1 MKAEWF
7 KPNVRGILLY
17 LAVVLTGLNL
27 MPSPTFT
34 YSLTDGTQSVSW
46 PWLGL
51 TATAMFALLFYPL
64 CMWLGTRMPRQ
75 GMGRLLTGPL
85 MIIPQG
91 LVVAIAVG
99 LFIYEPPEIHRHLE
113 RHIFLQGNTDWGGG
127 CLFAGTVA
135 LYVVFGFTSA
145 WYLMF
150 SLNGT
155 DIHGFWRTVIR
166 SLGLLKFHILAFMI
180 GGTANFGYD
189 TRVLPNDFRNV
200 FLFAGMVYLFSIL
213 FIAALHATRLGP
225 RIKLALAP
233 LFTVLWL
240 IIGSDGNTARAGQ
253 LVQSGQDPQPITRGS
268 RHAIMLSWHNLCD
281 SVLGDIGEETK
292 VEQSAALLPS
302 APQTGP
308 SEGAR

>member
-17 LAVVLTGLNL
+17 LAVVLIGLNF

-34 YSLTDGTQSVSW
+34 YSLTDGTQSVLW

-51 TATAMFALLFYPL
+51 TATAISALIFYPISI
-64 CMWLGTRMPRQ
+64 WLGTRMPRQ
-75 GMGRLLTGPL
+75 GIGRLLTGPL

-91 LVVAIAVG
+91 LVVAVAVG
-99 LFIYEPPEIHRHLE
+99 MFMYVPPEIHGHLE

-145 WYLMF
+145 WFLML
-150 SLNGT
+150 SLSGV
-155 DIHGFWRTVIR
+155 DIRSFWRTVIR
-166 SLGLLKFHILAFMI
+166 SLWLLKFHILAFLI

-189 TRVLPNDFRNV
+189 ARVSPNDFRNM
-200 FLFAGMVYLFSIL
+200 FLFAGMIYLLSIL

-225 RIKLALAP
+225 RIKIALTP
-233 LFTVLWL
+233 MLTVLWL

-268 RHAIMLSWHNLCD
+268 RHAIMLSWHHLCD
-281 SVLGDIGEETK
+281 SVFGDIGEKTK
-292 VEQSAALLPS
+292 VQ
-302 APQTGP
+302 QY
-308 SEGAR
+308 SEPRFLDSMLR

>member
-17 LAVVLTGLNL
+17 LAVVLIGLNF

-46 PWLGL
+46 PWLGCAA
-51 TATAMFALLFYPL
+51 TATAAPLFYPL
-64 CMWLGTRMPRQ
+64 CIWLGTRMQRQ
-75 GMGRLLTGPL
+75 GIGPLLTGPL

-91 LVVAIAVG
+91 LVVAVAVG
-99 LFIYEPPEIHRHLE
+99 MFMYEPPEIHGHLE

-145 WYLMF
+145 WYLML
-150 SLNGT
+150 SLGSA
-155 DIHGFWRTVIR
+155 DIRGFWRTAIR
-166 SLGLLKFHILAFMI
+166 SLWLLKFHILAFLI
-180 GGTANFGYD
+180 GGTADFGYD
-189 TRVLPNDFRNV
+189 ARVTPNDFRNI
-200 FLFAGMVYLFSIL
+200 FLFAGLIYLLSIL
-213 FIAALHATRLGP
+213 FIAALHSTRLDP
-225 RIKLALAP
+225 RIKIALAP

-253 LVQSGQDPQPITRGS
+253 LVQSGQDPQPITRSS
-268 RHAIMLSWHNLCD
+268 RHAIMLSWHHLCD
-281 SVLGDIGEETK
+281 SVLGDIGENTR
-292 VEQSAALLPS
+292 VEQEAGPYGSPAAGSPS
-302 APQTGP
+302 GQP
-308 SEGAR
+308 